1 MGQMNLSMKHKWTHR
16 RREQT
21 CDGQGGGWRGE
32 MDLEFGVSRCHTE
45 WINRVLLYSTGKCVQ
60 YPGINHNGKEY
71 KKECVYVY
79 NRVSLLYS
87 RN

>member
-32 MDLEFGVSRCHTE
+32 MDLEFGVS
-45 WINRVLLYSTGKCVQ
+45 
-60 YPGINHNGKEY
+60 
-71 KKECVYVY
+71 
-79 NRVSLLYS
+79 
-87 RN
+87 